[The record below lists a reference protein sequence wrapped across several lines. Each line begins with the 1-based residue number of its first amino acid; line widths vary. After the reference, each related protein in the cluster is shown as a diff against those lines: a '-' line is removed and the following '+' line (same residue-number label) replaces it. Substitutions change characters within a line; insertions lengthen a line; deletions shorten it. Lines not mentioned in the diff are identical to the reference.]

1 MQVRI
6 RALHACF
13 VYVCTIYGWMDERLH
28 RLSSSSAAGA
38 RAHFWMWKQKSRALT
53 APCRLSPRTS
63 NDIASQGESGQ
74 ASQKAS
80 KPPTR
85 IWQPSTRPSWRTDS
99 VPAKGNVTLKAQ
111 VACVCHARPYLALF
125 RPSPLT
131 SKAHILLFSSI
142 AATHTHAPTTT
153 RTHNQCGFRGSS
165 SKRTPRIS
173 LRGDSSFRIAPR
185 MTPGKQL
192 RRRRLSSRSSSW
204 LQQASSVS
212 ERSS

>member
-1 MQVRI
+1 MRI

-85 IWQPSTRPSWRTDS
+85 IWQPSTRPSWT
-99 VPAKGNVTLKAQ
+99 P
-111 VACVCHARPYLALF
+111 PW
-125 RPSPLT
+125 
-131 SKAHILLFSSI
+131 
-142 AATHTHAPTTT
+142 PTTPSCAKSPEVSAQT
-153 RTHNQCGFRGSS
+153 ICSIRGNCN
-165 SKRTPRIS
+165 INCFC
-173 LRGDSSFRIAPR
+173 SFIFKI
-185 MTPGKQL
+185 TF
-192 RRRRLSSRSSSW
+192 S
-204 LQQASSVS
+204 
-212 ERSS
+212 